1 MQERLAE
8 IEKERRIS
16 PMPPVMTGGALVI
29 PKGLLYK
36 LMPHAEPE
44 LFSQGDKKAIE
55 LAAMKAVMEIEK
67 ESGFAPRDVSAE
79 KCGYDVESFVPETLR
94 GPDGNVLR
102 FVEVK
107 GRANGATTVTV
118 SRNEMLCGLNNPEQF
133 ILAIVEVDGDATH
146 TIYLKRPP
154 FDAPGMATNST
165 NYDIQDLIASS
176 EIVYQK

>member
-1 MQERLAE
+1 
-8 IEKERRIS
+8 
-16 PMPPVMTGGALVI
+16 
-29 PKGLLYK
+29 
-36 LMPHAEPE
+36 
-44 LFSQGDKKAIE
+44 
-55 LAAMKAVMEIEK
+55 MEIEK

-107 GRANGATTVTV
+107 GRAKGAATVTV

-133 ILAIVEVDGDATH
+133 ILAIVEVDADATH
-146 TIYLKRPP
+146 TIYLKRPQ

-176 EIVYQK
+176 EIAYQK